1 MRREGLR
8 RILLNCRCFCG
19 EAKVRGQRMVRF
31 FSWCVVVGCCLCLI
45 QASATEDKTLRGPGA
60 QTCGEFA
67 FDYRVNRN
75 TENTYF
81 DWAEGFISGMNWID
95 AMTDHTAKNIMA
107 LSIADQKQVIRN
119 YCNDHP
125 LVPLG
130 SCNCSL

>member
-1 MRREGLR
+1 MMRLF
-8 RILLNCRCFCG
+8 L
-19 EAKVRGQRMVRF
+19 
-31 FSWCVVVGCCLCLI
+31 WCVVIGCCLCVSS
-45 QASATEDKTLRGPGA
+45 QASADDDDKVLSDPGA
-60 QTCGEFA
+60 RTCGEFA